1 MFSNYLFLLM
11 AAAVLGLIACED
23 EIMLDTE
30 LPPSVTIDGDIEVIP
45 GGIITLTIRG
55 SKGGADM
62 NLLTITEDG
71 TTIDL
76 TRLSSS
82 DIASNPASLMD
93 DNALSF
99 GFTVEVD
106 APISPATYTYAATVD
121 DVDGKTTSVSVDVI
135 VKSMP
140 MIEYVGINPL
150 ELDLGGNNYAITAA
164 PLGADLSTIAV
175 YNDGELINAENLA
188 FNGVD
193 FDNNP
198 YSLVGDDVSGFD
210 LADVLVSITEAG
222 IYNLTFEVTD
232 TLGEIAITE
241 EIRVAAG
248 TPITNQYTASL
259 LSNAD
264 GPAGPTEPIP
274 VLGGLDLDTGENVSV
289 NASEADIIDLGIVDP
304 VNDPTW
310 RQQISGAN
318 GTTLRAAN
326 TSGPELLNFDN
337 INFRETIIA
346 AFDDGVDAAPSEVV
360 EVGNIFIAN
369 RGGDYF
375 IMTVTSIN
383 VTPNDNRD
391 SYLFDIK
398 TSIQ

>member
-1 MFSNYLFLLM
+1 
-11 AAAVLGLIACED
+11 
-23 EIMLDTE
+23 MLDTE
-30 LPPSVTIDGDIEVIP
+30 LPPSVIIEGDAEVIP

-62 NLLTITEDG
+62 NSLTITEDG

-76 TRLSSS
+76 TRLTSN

-106 APISPATYTYAATVD
+106 APISPAPATYTYAATVV
-121 DVDGKTTSVSVDVI
+121 DVNDRTTSVSVDV
-135 VKSMP
+135 VVVSMP
-140 MIEYVGINPL
+140 MIEYVGDNPL
-150 ELDLGGNNYAITAA
+150 AFDLGEENYTITAA
-164 PLGADLSTIAV
+164 PLGVGADLSTIAV
-175 YNDGELINAENLA
+175 YNDGELINATNLA

-198 YSLVGDDVSGFD
+198 YSLVGDDVSGFE
-210 LADVLVSITEAG
+210 LANVLVSITEADN
-222 IYNLTFEVTD
+222 YNLTFEVTD
-232 TLGEIAITE
+232 ALGETVSTE
-241 EIRVAAG
+241 EIRVAVG

-264 GPAGPTEPIP
+264 GPSDLTEPMP
-274 VLGGLDLDTGENVSV
+274 VFGGLDLDTGENISV
-289 NASEADIIDLGIVDP
+289 DSLKADIIDLGL
-304 VNDPTW
+304 NLTTGEW
-310 RQQISGAN
+310 RQQIQGQN
-318 GTTLRAAN
+318 GITLRAAN
-326 TSGPELLNFDN
+326 TSGPELLDFNN

-346 AFDDGVDAAPSEVV
+346 AFDDGVDAAPSEIVQ
-360 EVGNIFIAN
+360 EGDIFIAN

-398 TSIQ
+398 TSIE